1 MAKAEKKPKG
11 TFQVIEFGGKIVSVY
26 RKCSCGGGGGDDMVG
41 NVEIKVDEKTGKK
54 TATCHSCGNTL
65 TWGGKE

>member
-1 MAKAEKKPKG
+1 MSKEEKKPKG

-26 RKCSCGGGGGDDMVG
+26 RKCSCGGGGDDMVG
-41 NVEIKVDEKTGKK
+41 NVEIKVDKKTGKS
-54 TATCHSCGNTL
+54 TAICHSCGNTL